1 MTIFDTTHGIGKAA
15 LRVLRA
21 RPRLVLFPLLTVA
34 VNLTLVLILLP
45 GLNDPTDGLTLA
57 LLYFLGH
64 GVAVFFTAALT
75 CEALRA
81 LRGQSTSLAGGVGC
95 AASRIGAL
103 AAYAAIESSVGI
115 ALRAVGRVGSPH
127 LGSWVKMLLGD
138 TWSLLSYLSL
148 PVLIA
153 ERRGSYE
160 SLLRSSELMRR
171 TWAETT
177 ISEFGFRLL
186 CAHLVIGLI
195 FICLVLARLI
205 NEPLVLAIAITLFL
219 AGVMVVTTLQAIY
232 RAALYIFAAEGVVPD
247 DFDTPEMHAVWR
259 VK

>member
-1 MTIFDTTHGIGKAA
+1 MTIFDTTHGIGRAS

-21 RPRLVLFPLLTVA
+21 RPRLVLFPLLAIA
-34 VNLTLVLILLP
+34 VNLTLLLLLLP
-45 GLNDPTDGLTLA
+45 DLHDPEDGVTLA
-57 LLYFLGH
+57 LVYFLGH
-64 GVAVFFTAALT
+64 GVAVFFTAGLT

-81 LRGQSTSLAGGVGC
+81 LRGQPTSLAGGLGC

-103 AAYAAIESSVGI
+103 VAYAAIESTVGL
-115 ALRAVGRVGSPH
+115 ALRGLARIGPN
-127 LGSWVKMLLGD
+127 LGAWLKMLLGD

-153 ERRGSYE
+153 ERRGCYD

-171 TWAETT
+171 TWGETAA
-177 ISEFGFRLL
+177 SELGFRLL
-186 CAHLVIGLI
+186 CIHLLI
-195 FICLVLARLI
+195 ALIVICLLLARLI
-205 NEPLVLAIAITLFL
+205 NQPFALVLTIAL
-219 AGVMVVTTLQAIY
+219 ALTGVVVVATLQAIY